1 MAELIS
7 AGPFATERERSV
19 AAILKQLPQD
29 WIVICNKILPTGNRS
44 YEIDFI
50 VIGRRWVFL
59 LDEKSW
65 SGKIQGNDQL
75 WVRSD
80 GFSTRSPLA
89 KADYVSKILA
99 SHISWKVTPL
109 KEAGY
114 FVHGGVILSAI
125 EQLPQIHDARA
136 GNGIFLLG
144 NVLERLQA
152 LDSQEGSSL
161 VGEFSTFI
169 KKALYD
175 LSSRPQVPAKIDFW
189 DIEDATTLRPGVRLF
204 NAKMSSNP
212 EQRRQLMVYD
222 LGSEPLAQQELRD
235 FYMHECFALQQ
246 LYATGHVPQVET
258 PRIWSDDFLILP
270 IVPPTGRSLYVYPQP
285 ETREEFVQ
293 ELTLAA
299 SSFKALGQFHA
310 QNVLHRAIGPNTLY
324 VQGGASPKVIF
335 TNFYAARVGNVSIA
349 MKLDTLSIED
359 PYASMDLA
367 IGYEYAT
374 PQTDCFSLALVFLE
388 RLSGVS
394 LTDIRAN
401 VESEILFP
409 AQPRW
414 SAFLS
419 TELADDLTALFKAIL
434 TPLKHVP
441 PPVASEIAKKLNE
454 LARRVTATN
463 QSIEGSVLD
472 KRYKVHRLLGT
483 GAMASTYLASDMD
496 FEALGLFALK
506 HYTSPA
512 EVLQQAEA
520 EFKAMRDLSSQYF
533 PHIFAINPPQY
544 EVHVQMEYI
553 PGPTLQQVEKEFPWS
568 IERWWTF
575 AQHLLN
581 AVEILEQKQL
591 LHRDI
596 KPANIIIHESDSSPV
611 LIDFGFAIR
620 KGIVGQ
626 AAGTPLYVPPEAMT
640 MDPPPPST
648 DRYSLGVVLFKAL
661 LGYLPFTIDKVGK
674 RVPVSL
680 EQITDEKIRRIAHV
694 LLRVVANNPDE
705 RPRSLDQVRQALHTA
720 FVAIE
725 EPEVAP
731 ELQNKVNLW
740 VKNVRSL
747 YRNSDV
753 GNQNNRGLDTPFVKE
768 TYVPTALDKKLLPA
782 IFEQRPKIVFLS
794 GNPGDGKTAFLEQVQ
809 QELQKRHAVQKQEKS
824 DRSGWEWEYNGHIFR
839 SCYDASESHAGLSAD
854 GQLGKKLRELEGAT
868 EPSVSLTLLVA
879 INDGR
884 LEDYFSR
891 KREVFPWVAKQLE
904 KRNEQKEM
912 SSSVWV
918 IDLKKRAFV
927 TMPERK
933 ELSVFRQVLKRLVTP
948 EKWSICEECAA
959 QTVCPIRNNAMA
971 LREPKIARRLEFL
984 FLLSHLRQQRHTTMR
999 DLRSALAYLITSN
1012 KSCEQIHVA
1021 HENTDVGT
1029 SLLAYAYWQS
1039 AFAPVEKSDEL
1050 LTDLMPLDPGRFP
1063 HPHLDRFLHF
1073 HQAMN
1078 DAEKRSILFTD
1089 KTDLAPQRFQNE
1101 YEWMAAFKRRLYFES
1116 EKAGQETQNNLSPAL
1131 PKIRWK
1137 TLLPYQYAQDF
1148 VTLLDDGFADEG
1160 IAVFLEEIALGILRS
1175 DGVIEDVPEEK
1186 LSVKVSA
1193 SEEQQLVVL
1202 KQLPIEDFVLR
1213 IEVSMS
1219 TNMVEQVPEHLV
1231 LVHKHS
1237 GTPRLEITLDLFELL
1252 MRMAD
1257 GLQPTA
1263 PEFRPLLE
1271 DIKLFKDTLLL
1282 RETRDLIL
1290 IENQYK
1296 VHRVAQ
1302 ERGKIVRTR
1311 LK

>member
-1 MAELIS
+1 MAEMIS
-7 AGPFATERERSV
+7 AGPFATEKERTV
-19 AAILKQLPQD
+19 AEVLRQLPND
-29 WIVICNKILPTGNRS
+29 WTVICNKILPSGDRS

-50 VIGRRWVFL
+50 VIGRQWIFL

-65 SGKIQGNDQL
+65 RGKIQGNDQL
-75 WVRSD
+75 WVRAD
-80 GFSTRSPLA
+80 GFSTRSPLT

-99 SHISWKVTPL
+99 GHIKWKVTPL
-109 KEAGY
+109 KEARY
-114 FVHGGVILSAI
+114 FVHSGVILSVA
-125 EQLPQIHDARA
+125 EQLPQIHDTRA
-136 GNGIFLLG
+136 SNGIFLLG

-161 VGEFSTFI
+161 IGQFSIHI
-169 KKALYD
+169 KKALFD
-175 LSSRPQVPAKIDFW
+175 LSYRPQVPAKIDFW

-235 FYMHECFALQQ
+235 FYMRECFALQK

-270 IVPPTGRSLYVYPQP
+270 IVPPTGRALYVYPQP
-285 ETREEFVQ
+285 ETREEFTQ
-293 ELTLAA
+293 ELFLAA
-299 SSFKALGQFHA
+299 SSFKALSQFHA
-310 QNVLHRAIGPNTLY
+310 QNVIHRAIGPNTLY
-324 VQGGASPKVIF
+324 VQGGSSLKVIF
-335 TNFYAARVGNVSIA
+335 TNFYAARIGTTSIA
-349 MKLDTLSIED
+349 VRLDTLSIED
-359 PYASMDLA
+359 PYASIDLA
-367 IGYEYAT
+367 FGYGYAT
-374 PQTDCFSLALVFLE
+374 PQTDNFSLALVFLE
-388 RLSGVS
+388 RLSGTS
-394 LTDIRAN
+394 LTDIRAT

-419 TELADDLTALFKAIL
+419 PEFANELTTLFKQIL
-434 TPLKHVP
+434 TPLKDVMP
-441 PPVASEIAKKLNE
+441 PDANEIAKLLNE
-454 LARRVTATN
+454 LARRVAA
-463 QSIEGSVLD
+463 QSQTIEGLILD
-472 KRYKVHRLLGT
+472 KRYKVRRLLGT
-483 GAMASTYLASDMD
+483 GAMAKTYLASDTG
-496 FEALGLFALK
+496 FESLDDLYALK
-506 HYTSPA
+506 QYISPV
-512 EVLQQAEA
+512 EVVPQVEA
-520 EFKAMRDLSSQYF
+520 EFKALRDLSSPYF
-533 PHIFAINPPQY
+533 PRIYAINPPQY

-581 AVEILEQKQL
+581 AVGILEQKGL

-596 KPANIIIHESDSSPV
+596 KPANIILHESDNRPV

-620 KGIVGQ
+620 QGIAGQ
-626 AAGTPLYVPPEAMT
+626 AAGTPLYLPPEAMT

-661 LGYLPFTIDKVGK
+661 LGYLPFTIDKLGK
-674 RVPVSL
+674 RVPASL

-694 LLRVVANNPDE
+694 LSLAVANNPND
-705 RPRSLDQVRQALHTA
+705 RPHSLDQLRQDLQTVY
-720 FVAIE
+720 VAVE
-725 EPEVAP
+725 EPEVVL
-731 ELQNKVNLW
+731 ELQDKVNVW
-740 VKNVRSL
+740 VNNVRSL

-782 IFEQRPKIVFLS
+782 IFEQRPKIIFLS

-809 QELQKRHAVQKQEKS
+809 QELQKRHAIQKQERS
-824 DRSGWEWEYNGHIFR
+824 DLSGWEWEYKGHTFR

-854 GQLGKKLRELEGAT
+854 EQLGEKLHGLEGAI
-868 EPSVSLTLLVA
+868 EPSAPLTLLIA

-891 KREVFPWVAKQLE
+891 KRAVFSWVAKQLE
-904 KRNEQKEM
+904 RRNEYEGT
-912 SSSVWV
+912 SVWV

-927 TMPERK
+927 TMPDGNEP
-933 ELSVFRQVLKRLVTP
+933 SVFREVLKRLVAP
-948 EKWSICEECAA
+948 DKWKICEECAA
-959 QTVCPIRNNAMA
+959 QTVCPIRNNAIA
-971 LREPKIARRLEFL
+971 LRKTRITKRLEFL

-999 DLRSALAYLITSN
+999 DLRSALAYLITGN
-1012 KSCEQIHVA
+1012 RSCEQVHSAYVDA
-1021 HENTDVGT
+1021 DAGA
-1029 SLLAYAYWQS
+1029 SLLSYAYWQS

-1050 LTDLMPLDPGRFP
+1050 LTDLIPLDPGRFP

-1073 HQAMN
+1073 HQALK
-1078 DAEKRSILFTD
+1078 DVEPRSLLFTD

-1101 YEWMAAFKRRLYFES
+1101 HEWMAAFKRRLYFES
-1116 EKAGQETQNNLSPAL
+1116 KKLVQMIEDGNTPSIPSV
-1131 PKIRWK
+1131 RWMA
-1137 TLLPYQYAQDF
+1137 LLPYQYAGDF
-1148 VTLLDDGFADEG
+1148 VTLLEGGFSDEDVKAFRDD
-1160 IAVFLEEIALGILRS
+1160 IALGILRS
-1175 DGVIEDVPEEK
+1175 DGIIEDVPEGM
-1186 LSVKVSA
+1186 LSIKVSA

-1213 IEVSMS
+1213 IEAPKD
-1219 TNMVEQVPEHLV
+1219 THMVELLPEHLV

-1237 GTPRLEITLDLFELL
+1237 GIPRLEITLDLFELL
-1252 MRMAD
+1252 MKMAD

-1271 DIKLFKDTLLL
+1271 DLKLFKDTLLL

-1302 ERGKIVRTR
+1302 DRGKIIRTR

>member
-1 MAELIS
+1 MADIIS
-7 AGPFATERERSV
+7 AGPFATEGERYV
-19 AAILKQLPQD
+19 AKVLQQLPSD
-29 WIVICNKILPTGNRS
+29 WIVICNKMLPTGNRS

-65 SGKIQGNDQL
+65 SGKIQGTDQL

-89 KADYVSKILA
+89 KADYISKILA
-99 SHISWKVTPL
+99 SHIAWRVTPL

-114 FVHGGVILSAI
+114 FVHGGVILSVA
-125 EQLPQIHDARA
+125 EQSPQIHDARA
-136 GNGIFLLG
+136 NNGIFLLG

-152 LDSQEGSSL
+152 LDSQEGSPL
-161 VGEFSTFI
+161 VGSFSNHI
-169 KKALYD
+169 KNALYN
-175 LSSRPQVPAKIDFW
+175 LSPRPQVPAKIDFW

-222 LGSEPLAQQELRD
+222 LGSEPLAQQEMRD
-235 FYMHECFALQQ
+235 FYMREFLALQQ
-246 LYATGHVPQVET
+246 LYTIGHVPQVET

-293 ELTLAA
+293 ELALAA

-324 VQGGASPKVIF
+324 VQDGSSPKVIF
-335 TNFYAARVGNVSIA
+335 TNFYAARIGTVSIA

-359 PYASMDLA
+359 PYASIDLA
-367 IGYEYAT
+367 IGYEHAT

-388 RLSGVS
+388 RLSGTS
-394 LTDIRAN
+394 LTDIRAT
-401 VESEILFP
+401 VESEITFP

-414 SAFLS
+414 SAFL
-419 TELADDLTALFKAIL
+419 TPELANELTALFKQIL
-434 TPLKHVP
+434 TPLKDAT
-441 PPVASEIAKKLNE
+441 PPVASEIAKKLND
-454 LARRVTATN
+454 LARRVTVTN
-463 QSIEGSVLD
+463 QSVEGSVLD

-496 FEALGLFALK
+496 FESLGLFALK
-506 HYTSPA
+506 HYTSPS

-520 EFKAMRDLSSQYF
+520 EFKTMRDLSSPYF

-568 IERWWTF
+568 LERWWTF

-596 KPANIIIHESDSSPV
+596 KPANIILHESDNRPV

-620 KGIVGQ
+620 NGIAGE

-640 MDPPPPST
+640 MDPPPST

-661 LGYLPFTIDKVGK
+661 LGYLPFTIDKLGK
-674 RVPVSL
+674 RVSVSL
-680 EQITDEKIRRIAHV
+680 EQITDEKIRKIAHV
-694 LLRVVANNPDE
+694 LLHVVANNPDE
-705 RPRSLDQVRQALHTA
+705 RPRSLEQLRQALQTA
-720 FVAIE
+720 FVAVE

-731 ELQNKVNLW
+731 KLQNKVNPW

-782 IFEQRPKIVFLS
+782 IFEQRPKVVFLS
-794 GNPGDGKTAFLEQVQ
+794 GNPGDGKTAFLEQIQ
-809 QELQKRHAVQKQEKS
+809 QELQRRQAVQKQERS
-824 DRSGWEWEYNGHIFR
+824 DPSGWEWEYKGHTFR

-854 GQLGKKLRELEGAT
+854 EQLGKKLHELQGAT

-904 KRNEQKEM
+904 KRNDQKVM

-927 TMPERK
+927 TMPERR
-933 ELSVFRQVLKRLVTP
+933 ELSVFRQVLKRLVNP

-959 QTVCPIRNNAMA
+959 QTVCPIRNNAIA
-971 LREPKIARRLEFL
+971 LREAKIAKRLEFL

-999 DLRSALAYLITSN
+999 DLRSALAYLVTSN
-1012 KSCEQIHVA
+1012 KSCEQIHAA
-1021 HENTDVGT
+1021 HENIDAGT
-1029 SLLAYAYWQS
+1029 SLLAHTYWQS
-1039 AFAPVEKSDEL
+1039 AFAPIEKSDEL

-1073 HQAMN
+1073 HQAIN
-1078 DAEKRSILFTD
+1078 DAEIRSYLFTD
-1089 KTDLAPQRFQNE
+1089 KTDLAPQRFQDE
-1101 YEWMAAFKRRLYFES
+1101 YEWMAAFKRRLYFEG
-1116 EKAGQETQNNLSPAL
+1116 EKAGQEAQNNTSPSL
-1131 PKIRWK
+1131 PRIYWK

-1160 IAVFLEEIALGILRS
+1160 VAVFLEEIALGILRS
-1175 DGVIEDVPEEK
+1175 DGIIEDVPEEK

-1202 KQLPIEDFVLR
+1202 KQLPIEDFELR
-1213 IEVSMS
+1213 IEASQD
-1219 TNMVEQVPEHLV
+1219 TNMVEQLPAHLV
-1231 LVHKHS
+1231 LIHKHS

-1252 MRMAD
+1252 MKMAD

-1271 DIKLFKDTLLL
+1271 DLKLFKDTLLL

-1302 ERGKIVRTR
+1302 ENGKIVRTR